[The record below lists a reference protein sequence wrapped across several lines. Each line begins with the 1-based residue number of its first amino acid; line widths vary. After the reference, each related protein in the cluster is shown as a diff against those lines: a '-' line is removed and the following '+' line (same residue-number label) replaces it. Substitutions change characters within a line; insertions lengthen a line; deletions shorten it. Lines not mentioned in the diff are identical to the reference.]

1 MDQSSALSAPPDS
14 TALQHDADLPTS
26 PWPLF
31 EQWWAQRVQV
41 PAQEADAVVLATADG
56 AGRPSARVV
65 LLRQY
70 DIDGLVFFTNY
81 GSRKGLELAINPAAA
96 LLCYWDGLARQIR
109 IEGQVERLAA
119 LVSDEYFDHRPRASQ
134 IGAWASAQSQ
144 PIADRTVLSRAVAAA
159 EERFRDRP
167 VPRPPH
173 WGGLRLRP
181 EVFEFW
187 QGREARL
194 HDRIRY
200 ERVETHWH
208 RQRLSP

>member
-1 MDQSSALSAPPDS
+1 MDQSPALSAPPDS
-14 TALQHDADLPTS
+14 TTLQHEADLPAS

-41 PAQEADAVVLATADG
+41 PAQEADAVVLATVDD

-65 LLRQY
+65 LLRQH
-70 DIDGLVFFTNY
+70 DAAGLVFFTNY
-81 GSRKGLELAINPAAA
+81 ESRKGVELAANPAAA

-119 LVSDEYFDHRPRASQ
+119 PVSDAYFAGRPRASQ

-144 PIADRTVLSRAVAAA
+144 PIADRAALAHAVAEADA
-159 EERFRDRP
+159 RFRDRP

-181 EVFEFW
+181 DAFEFW
-187 QGREARL
+187 QGRQARL

-200 ERVETHWH
+200 EWVAADWH